1 MCTLSDFSEFL
12 SHSIFVKM
20 EMEITYIFAM
30 SSLNSS
36 LVLLF
41 QFGLKLLR
49 LVTLMFKVQMNF
61 VGTFDGNP
69 ANKYKLKV
77 NNINSRKI
85 MLKSNKKRHE
95 KDITDTVL
103 MLLVLTC
110 WIWTCKCL
118 LKTHFMATVHHTCSE
133 SIIIYWVYVFMYTK

>member
-1 MCTLSDFSEFL
+1 M
-12 SHSIFVKM
+12 
-20 EMEITYIFAM
+20 YIFAM

-110 WIWTCKCL
+110 
-118 LKTHFMATVHHTCSE
+118 
-133 SIIIYWVYVFMYTK
+133 